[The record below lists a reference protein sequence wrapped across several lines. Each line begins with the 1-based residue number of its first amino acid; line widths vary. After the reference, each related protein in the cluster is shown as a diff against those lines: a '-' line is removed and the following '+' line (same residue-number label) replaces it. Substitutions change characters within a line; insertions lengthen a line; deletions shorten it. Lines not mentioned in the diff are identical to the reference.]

1 MKKIVSLLMTSVL
14 CVGILAGCGTKETSN
29 LSVST
34 DGSTSME
41 KFINA
46 AAKAYA
52 DLYHVNA
59 EDIFDIQLEGSK
71 RMNVTDF
78 LRGRKIEKGTSLG

>member
-41 KFINA
+41 KVI
-46 AAKAYA
+46 
-52 DLYHVNA
+52 
-59 EDIFDIQLEGSK
+59 G
-71 RMNVTDF
+71 
-78 LRGRKIEKGTSLG
+78 SLGEVFQEETGISFTYNPTGSGSGIGVSSGVGSSAFFFTSS